1 MESWSKA
8 MHHLLQNRFFTVGLA
23 VAFYCLLVGCEEQQM
38 EEHTFHG
45 QINGDI
51 QSIPSGNSLGDL
63 PGPVYSSQ
71 AASPIHWQPWSK
83 ASLEMAHN
91 SQRLVLAVIAMPQQP
106 SFLEILQELSSDM
119 PTVELINSTYVP
131 ILIDGDAIRE
141 LGIISGELCAEIGK
155 DLQLPL
161 LVWMTAEG
169 NPVAWVPIPSKEY
182 GSVIEFFGQSH
193 AIIARTWVDD
203 ADYVRTNSRLDQAS
217 RRTRMLQRQKDVE
230 TSDAPTDDAQR
241 ALRQLTSLY
250 DPLSRTFDEAGGLFP
265 VGVLDVLAMSAKM
278 ESLPVDLR
286 VRSLKVL
293 DSLLDDL
300 LVSAMFDPLDGGV
313 YRARRGVSWSF
324 PVFHRDCSSQ
334 ARVIVSLLNA
344 YEATGDKRALD
355 RAMGVLGFV
364 QGKYMTEAGL
374 FTVGSVTSG
383 DVGKWLW
390 LYEDV
395 EELISMEEMPAW
407 MAYSGMKA
415 SGNLPSEL
423 DPLRIHLRGNS
434 IAFAKSAEEVAEQ
447 LEIDPARASALIES
461 SRLKILE
468 ARNRRM
474 SLPHADLQPN
484 AVSTFRMISAYATAY
499 RVTGQ
504 TSYLE
509 LASETLAKAKQH
521 FAEGP
526 RLKVYSGDAPGSILA
541 ARAFVYGTAI
551 QAALDVEAVSLKGD
565 WLLWAGDLSS
575 TVAEEFTS
583 EAYIRESPRSAD
595 LIGLPISDSAMIF
608 DESTLGLLAM
618 SEARLEA
625 LGIPLVSALK
635 EKLTSFPISA
645 IDNPILHSDLI
656 QAALMQSFSLTYI
669 FDKDTPEKLKEAL
682 AKSPLKGVHR
692 RLVLPSDP
700 PHLVPKPGEAVRLA
714 PNGAVSPVRSPSDV
728 RVPSLP

>member
-1 MESWSKA
+1 MQ
-8 MHHLLQNRFFTVGLA
+8 HPLQNRFFGVGLA
-23 VAFYCLLVGCEEQQM
+23 VSFYCLLVGCEKQRM
-38 EEHTFHG
+38 EEDTFHG
-45 QINGDI
+45 QVNGEI
-51 QSIPSGNSLGDL
+51 QGIPGGNSLGDL
-63 PGPVYSSQ
+63 PGPVYASQ
-71 AASPIHWQPWSK
+71 AASPIHWQSWSK

-91 SQRLVLAVIAMPQQP
+91 SQRLVLAVIAMPQEP

-119 PTVELINSTYVP
+119 TTVELINSTYVP

-141 LGIISGELCAEIGK
+141 LGIISDELCAEIGK
-155 DLQLPL
+155 DLQFPL

-169 NPVAWVPIPSKEY
+169 NPVAWVSMPSKEY
-182 GSVIEFFGQSH
+182 GSVIEFFGLSH
-193 AIIARTWVDD
+193 AMIARTWVDD

-217 RRTRMLQRQKDVE
+217 RRTRMLQRQKAVK
-230 TSDAPTDDAQR
+230 TSDAPAEDVQR

-250 DPLSRTFDEAGGLFP
+250 DPLSQTFDGAGSLFP
-265 VGVLDVLAMSAKM
+265 VGVLDVLAMSARM

-313 YRARRGVSWSF
+313 YSARRGMSWSF
-324 PVFHRDCSSQ
+324 PIFHRDCSSQ

-374 FTVGSVTSG
+374 FTFGSAATG
-383 DVGKWLW
+383 DVSKWLW
-390 LYEDV
+390 QYEDV

-415 SGNLPSEL
+415 SGNLPFEV
-423 DPLRIHLRGNS
+423 DPLRVHLRANS
-434 IAFAKSAEEVAEQ
+434 FAFAKSAEEVAEQ
-447 LEIDPARASALIES
+447 LEIDSARASTLIEK
-461 SRLKILE
+461 SRLKILD
-468 ARNRRM
+468 ARNRQM
-474 SLPHADLQPN
+474 PLPQVDLQPN
-484 AVSTFRMISAYATAY
+484 AVSSFRMISAYATAY

-504 TSYLE
+504 TSYLK

-526 RLKVYSGDAPGSILA
+526 RLKVYSGDAPDSILA
-541 ARAFVYGTAI
+541 ARAFVYGAAI

-595 LIGLPISDSAMIF
+595 LTRLPISDPFMIF

-618 SEARLEA
+618 SESRLEA

-635 EKLTSFPISA
+635 EKLTSFPTSA
-645 IDNPILHSDLI
+645 IDNPVLHSDLI
-656 QAALMQSFSLTYI
+656 QAALMQSFSITYVYG
-669 FDKDTPEKLKEAL
+669 KETPEKLKEAL
-682 AKSPLKGVHR
+682 AKSPLKGVNR

-700 PHLVPKPGEAVRLA
+700 PHLVPKPGEAIRLA
-714 PNGAVSPVRSPSDV
+714 PNGAVSPVRSPSDI